1 MNFNQPALIL
11 FAAAAISLLLTLKAL
26 KARKDKTGKYLFLL
40 LGAATLW
47 SFFYGIELISQSLSA
62 MKITLYF
69 SYLGIVG
76 LPVFW
81 FLFALNYCGLQ
92 NLLNKFKIRP
102 FLWILPGFILI
113 SVITN
118 DFHHLFY
125 KSVEAETF
133 LDNYTFL
140 KITTGPI
147 WIINIV
153 LSHILIFLGLI
164 IFINLMFK
172 LTREERIP
180 VVFFLTSAVFPYI
193 FNLFYLFGIKPYGFL
208 DLTPIG
214 FIFMGGIVFFG
225 ISNIELF
232 SINPLAVNLFFINT
246 TDSIFI
252 LNKKRELIK
261 TNPAASELLKNLP
274 YEEFQ
279 VKAIKVN
286 SQDILCKLLES
297 NNEIKISDKTF
308 QNIKIEIPNKKAS
321 HSGFLHILRDIT
333 VERDMQ
339 EKLKSLNKLQSLLIG
354 IASKYINIK
363 IEEIEKTI
371 NESLAEIG
379 LFVNADR
386 SYIFDYNWEKQTCTN
401 TFEWCNQN
409 ISPEIDNLQNVPL
422 SLIPEWLE
430 THKQGKP
437 MVIPDL
443 FILPKDSNL
452 RQILEPQNIKSLIT
466 IPVMDKEQCIG
477 FIGYDF
483 VRKYHQIFDD
493 ELAVL
498 IIFSQIILNLK
509 KRELLE
515 KNLIAEKERA
525 DAANKA
531 KSEFLANMSHEI
543 RTPLNSILG
552 YSEIIYNTTDDSR
565 HKNYLLTILENGK
578 TLLALIN
585 DILDLSKIEANQL
598 KITKEHVSLISV
610 LNEMHLIFYPKV
622 QEKNIELIF
631 ETDPIFKKPLL
642 IDEIRMRQILLNLI
656 GNAVK
661 FTNQGY
667 IKVKSKPL
675 RTKDNSISFIISIK
689 DTGIGISQEE
699 SKRIFES
706 FNQAYGQKN
715 RKYEGTGLGLAITKK
730 LIELMNGTI
739 GLESEYGK
747 GSNFYLIF
755 NDIEYSNS
763 TIEQSS
769 PSFNWQPEDYNFN
782 NSRILIVDDISHN
795 RELIVSFLETHNLE
809 IIEAQNGKEA
819 IEKTNKYYPNIIL
832 MDIKMPGI
840 SGIEATTIIKSNY
853 ETTKIPIIALTASVL
868 EGDKASIKKIFNG
881 LLLKPIQKNLLL
893 KELIKYLPYSL
904 NPTKNINITN
914 SNSSCSEMLTMD
926 SEIQKIFTRKF
937 SKEIEAQ
944 TGYMIPD
951 ELNLLAEQ
959 LEAFAKEK
967 QIDSLLQIT
976 KSIRIYLE
984 EFNFE
989 KIQQALKTLKKLTQP
1004 EI

>member
-11 FAAAAISLLLTLKAL
+11 FAAAAISLLLTIKAL

-252 LNKKRELIK
+252 LNKKRELIE
-261 TNPAASELLKNLP
+261 TNPAASELLKTLP
-274 YEEFQ
+274 NEEFW
-279 VKAIKVN
+279 VKSKKSN
-286 SQDILCKLLES
+286 SQDIFCKLLES
-297 NNEIKISDKTF
+297 NHEIIISDKTF
-308 QNIKIEIPNKKAS
+308 QNIKIEIPNKKGS
-321 HSGFLHILRDIT
+321 HCGFLYILRDIT

-339 EKLKSLNKLQSLLIG
+339 EKLKSLNKLQSVLIG
-354 IASKYINIK
+354 IASKYINIR
-363 IEEIEKTI
+363 IDEVEKTI
-371 NESLAEIG
+371 NESLTEIG
-379 LFVNADR
+379 MFVNADR
-386 SYIFDYNWEKQTCTN
+386 SYIFDYNWEEQNCSN

-409 ISPEIDNLQNVPL
+409 IAPEIDNLQNVPV
-422 SLIPEWLE
+422 SSIPEWVK
-430 THKQGKP
+430 THKQGNP
-437 MVIPDL
+437 MVIPDV

-466 IPVMDKEQCIG
+466 IPVMDKAQCTG
-477 FIGYDF
+477 FIGFDF

-552 YSEIIYNTTDDSR
+552 YSEIIYNTTDDSK

-598 KITKEHVSLISV
+598 KLINEPVSLISI
-610 LNEMHLIFYPKV
+610 LNEMYLIFKPKV
-622 QEKNIELIF
+622 EEKNIELIF
-631 ETDPIFKKPLL
+631 ETDPILKKTLL
-642 IDEIRMRQILLNLI
+642 TDEIRMRQILLNLI

-661 FTNQGY
+661 FTNHGY
-667 IKVKSKPL
+667 VKVISKPL
-675 RTKDNSISFIISIK
+675 EIKNGSITFIISIK
-689 DTGIGISQEE
+689 DTGIGISKEE
-699 SKRIFES
+699 SNRIFES

-739 GLESEYGK
+739 GLESEFGK

-755 NDIEYSNS
+755 NDMEYSDS
-763 TIEQSS
+763 TFEQTT
-769 PSFNWQPEDYNFN
+769 PSFNWQTEEYNFN
-782 NSRILIVDDISHN
+782 NSKILIVDDILHN
-795 RELIVSFLETHNLE
+795 RELVVSYLKPHNLH
-809 IIEAQNGKEA
+809 ILEAQNGTEA
-819 IEKTNKYYPNIIL
+819 IEKTNEYKPDIIL
-832 MDIKMPGI
+832 MDIKMPGL
-840 SGIEATTIIKSNY
+840 SGTDATKIIKRNT
-853 ETTKIPIIALTASVL
+853 ETAHIPVLALTASVL
-868 EGDKASIKKIFNG
+868 ERDKAKIKEIFNG

-893 KELIKYLPYSL
+893 KELIKYLPYSQ
-904 NPTKNINITN
+904 NPAKDISTSASKTSYPEKI
-914 SNSSCSEMLTMD
+914 TMD
-926 SEIQKIFTRKF
+926 SKSQDLFTHKF
-937 SKEIEAQ
+937 LKEIEAQ

-951 ELNLLAEQ
+951 ELSLLSDQ

-967 QIDSLLQIT
+967 KINSLLQIT
-976 KSIRIYLE
+976 RAMRVNLE
-984 EFNFE
+984 EFNFD
-989 KIQQALKTLKKLTQP
+989 KIQQVLKILKKITQS
-1004 EI
+1004 